1 MKAQTQHPQHDSER
15 ASALQSK
22 CPIYVRKS
30 VWNEHATR
38 IERGPPENKSAAA
51 PAPEDLTGTGALTSI
66 RWLPFL
72 VRAFTAES
80 MKARGHPAASQGCS
94 FTECRCS
101 VYGIAAWNMS

>member
-1 MKAQTQHPQHDSER
+1 MHQASAHQHDFER
-15 ASALQSK
+15 VSTLQSK

-66 RWLPFL
+66 R
-72 VRAFTAES
+72 
-80 MKARGHPAASQGCS
+80 
-94 FTECRCS
+94 
-101 VYGIAAWNMS
+101 

>member
-1 MKAQTQHPQHDSER
+1 MYLPGLHQQGVEHVG
-15 ASALQSK
+15 ALQSK

-66 RWLPFL
+66 R
-72 VRAFTAES
+72 
-80 MKARGHPAASQGCS
+80 
-94 FTECRCS
+94 
-101 VYGIAAWNMS
+101 